1 MRKKRERKNRKGDCT
16 MACVERDV
24 FPEQQK
30 KKSRLTVLKKEPQ
43 EIRKDCEESG
53 E

>member
-30 KKSRLTVLKKEPQ
+30 KKKSFDSIEKRTARDTQGL
-43 EIRKDCEESG
+43 
-53 E
+53 